1 MKKVFLLFLAIVCH
15 SILFSQQVTS
25 ADLLRTATS
34 DERLQLQQ
42 QLSSYARSLN
52 YKSPLLRKVEAR
64 VGFNGSTIGDTL
76 FGTIRNEDFYGIV
89 LAPNSLRERKRQAAL
104 QRAQI
109 GVYDSE
115 RAVILSE
122 IMLERCET
130 MVGLHFNAQLV
141 GIYDSLLHLLD
152 IREMLLHKMLDEG
165 LDVKV
170 KDILNTD
177 DDRNDFL
184 DRLRDRSHALSQQQE
199 RLRQFLP
206 EFNAPQWNDNNYIR
220 TATLRSRVETLRT
233 EPAVYP
239 ELGYTL
245 AKTRFAAADVD
256 LENAD
261 NRQIFS
267 FVQIGYEDPVLALET
282 PKNRKTFN
290 NFSLRFGFQLPLPGN
305 NNLRRSESA
314 LKWRET
320 QNAAQTIRLLNEKAV
335 DLQQFKVVN
344 LLDRYQ
350 AAEEK
355 SRSSLT
361 NRMLTNSSLQAHL
374 TPVEVIDLRISQQKK
389 VLQLLEMAEE
399 IHTEY
404 LELLELKGVLGQEP
418 VRDYFSESGF

>member
-1 MKKVFLLFLAIVCH
+1 MKKCWLLLLVICCYSTVY
-15 SILFSQQVTS
+15 SQSVS
-25 ADLLRTATS
+25 SGDLLRAGMA

-89 LAPNSLRERKRQAAL
+89 ISPNSLRERKRQAAL

-115 RAVILSE
+115 RAIVLQE

-130 MVGLHFNAQLV
+130 MIGLHFNAQLV
-141 GIYDSLLHLLD
+141 ASYDSLLQLLD
-152 IREMLLHKMLDEG
+152 MRESTLGKMLDEG
-165 LDVKV
+165 FEVKV
-170 KDILNTD
+170 KDALNTN
-177 DDRNDFL
+177 DDRNTFEQRRRACVQSL
-184 DRLRDRSHALSQQQE
+184 AQQQM

-206 EFNAPQWNDNNYIR
+206 DYNTPEWNDQTYIH
-220 TATLRSRVETLRT
+220 TPTLRSRVEMLRSMS
-233 EPAVYP
+233 AVFP
-239 ELGYTL
+239 ELAYTN
-245 AKTRFAAADVD
+245 AKTRLAAADVD

-267 FVQIGYEDPVLALET
+267 FVQVGYEDPVLALET

-320 QNAAQTIRLLNEKAV
+320 QNTVRTISLINERSV
-335 DLQQFKVVN
+335 DLQLTKITA
-344 LLDRYQ
+344 LLDRYEITEQ
-350 AAEEK
+350 K
-355 SRSSLT
+355 NRTSLCS
-361 NRMLTNSSLQAHL
+361 RMLDNTSLHAQL
-374 TPVEVIDLRISQQKK
+374 TSLEILDLRISRQKMN
-389 VLQLLEMAEE
+389 LQLIELEEE

-404 LELLELKGVLGQEP
+404 LELLELKGALGQEP